1 MNRFDDRI
9 VELVAAALRIEQYA
23 KQLVKLSEGLYER
36 AITIAVATADE
47 SARNDPGACERP
59 VKASEEEHDDRLG
72 DFETFE
78 ETDGSDRSSG
88 SGFDE
93 DG

>member
-1 MNRFDDRI
+1 MSKFDDRI
-9 VELVAAALRIEQYA
+9 VELVGAALRIEQYA
-23 KQLVKLSEGLYER
+23 QRLVVLAEGLYER
-36 AITIAVATADE
+36 AITIAVATSDE
-47 SARNDPGACERP
+47 RARNDPGACEGP

-72 DFETFE
+72 DFETIE
-78 ETDGSDRSSG
+78 GTDGSDQSPG